1 MKILVIEDDRLTSQA
16 ISAMLSNHRYA
27 VEIANDG
34 QAGWDLIESFEYD
47 LILLDRALP
56 RLDGLALCRR
66 IREKGLQIPI
76 MLLTGRDSSHEK
88 AIGLDAGADD
98 YMVKPFE
105 EEELVARVRALLRR
119 SELSSQPVL
128 SWGELNLD
136 PSRCQVTYRDELLPL
151 TPKEYALL
159 ELFLRNRKRVFSC
172 GMILEHL
179 WAFEEMP
186 GEEAIRTHI
195 KGLRQKLRKAGA
207 PQDLIETVYGI
218 GYRLRPIE
226 PPSEELPQKQ
236 NSSSKQNFSSNLQEN
251 QQKETQ
257 DLLNNIWYQ
266 SKDRVKER
274 IEVLEKAA
282 ASLSNETFDRELCK
296 RAQQEAHTLAGA
308 LGTFGFFEATELA
321 RNIEGKL
328 GLDNILDLDHRVD
341 LGTLVHTLSQKVEQ
355 PPQHETLSSYVNETE
370 YLSLLIIDAE
380 TSYIHELLSQSKNFG
395 FAPQIVTNLNNAR
408 DKVLLNQPNIIL
420 FNPLVS
426 GSLDDSLNFLAE
438 LNKQVPPIP
447 IVLFTDEILLQKH
460 PEFSLL
466 GQQTI
471 LNKEKPVSEI
481 LDTLVE
487 IWKQADRTR
496 SKILVVDD
504 DPALLTVLSTL
515 LHPWGV
521 QVITLNNPHQC
532 LEMLSNSVP
541 DLLVLDIE
549 MPGMSG
555 IELCQKIRNYSCWDD
570 LPILF
575 LTVHNNAD
583 IVNKV
588 FNLGAIDYINKPIV
602 GPEFI
607 VRIINYLERIR
618 FVKQMMTKCQIHLP
632 SEKEDASKINISTLP
647 NAQQNHSF
655 TPIEKK
661 LTFQLNQESAVVQL
675 ALSALDGENF
685 IELMQKASNDIV
697 QNMDLEFCGI
707 FELLPV
713 KNALLLQVGQGWRKG
728 LVGFALID
736 QYDSLMGRALRS
748 NEPTSVEQYLTEDR
762 CDRFTDSALL
772 QTHGITSGLMVPI
785 DLSGEPYG
793 VLGAYSAKQ
802 KSFSSEEIKFLQIT
816 ANILS
821 RALEQQRM
829 KESLYLIQ
837 TNLECQVQERMA
849 ELIETNQRLNE
860 EIKSFKDLR

>member
-16 ISAMLSNHRYA
+16 VSVMLSNHRYA

-47 LILLDRALP
+47 LILLDLALP
-56 RLDGLALCRR
+56 RLDGITLCRH
-66 IREKGLQIPI
+66 IREKGLKIPV
-76 MLLTGRDSSHEK
+76 MLLTGRNSSHEK

-98 YMVKPFE
+98 YMVKPCE

-128 SWGELNLD
+128 IWGELNLD
-136 PSRCQVTYRDELLPL
+136 PSRCQVTYRSKLLPL

-195 KGLRQKLRKAGA
+195 KGLRQKLKKAGA

-226 PPSEELPQKQ
+226 PQSEDMQQ
-236 NSSSKQNFSSNLQEN
+236 NKLSEQNFTSENREN
-251 QQKETQ
+251 QQKETRE
-257 DLLNNIWYQ
+257 LLNNIWYQ
-266 SKDRVKER
+266 SKDQVKQR
-274 IEVLEKAA
+274 IEILENAT
-282 ASLSNETFDRELCK
+282 ASLSNQKLNQRLCK
-296 RAQQEAHTLAGA
+296 RAQQEAHTLAGT
-308 LGTFGFFEATELA
+308 LGTFGFSEATELA
-321 RNIEGKL
+321 RKIEKNL
-328 GLDNILDLDHRVD
+328 GLDNISDLDNIAN
-341 LGTLVHTLSQKVEQ
+341 LNALISTLNQKIDQ
-355 PPQHETLSSYVNETE
+355 PPQHENSTFFQNESE
-370 YLSLLIIDAE
+370 YLSLLIIDTE
-380 TSYIHELLSQSKNFG
+380 TNYINGLLSQSKNFG
-395 FAPQIVTNLNNAR
+395 FATQVDTTLNSAR
-408 DKVLLNQPNIIL
+408 NKISLSPPNVIL
-420 FNPLVS
+420 FDPLAFVS
-426 GSLDDSLNFLAE
+426 VDDSLSFLAE

-447 IVLFTDEILLQKH
+447 VVLFADEKLLQNY

-466 GQQTI
+466 GRQI
-471 LNKEKPVSEI
+471 MLNKEKPVSEI

-487 IWKQADRTR
+487 IWKRADQTR
-496 SKILVVDD
+496 SKIVVVDD
-504 DPALLTVLSTL
+504 DSALLAVLSSL
-515 LHPWGV
+515 LRPWGI

-532 LEMLSNSVP
+532 LKTLSNSTP

-549 MPGMSG
+549 MPEMSG
-555 IELCQKIRNYSCWDD
+555 LELCQKIRSNSRWND

-575 LTVHNNAD
+575 LTVHNSAD
-583 IVNKV
+583 IINQV
-588 FNLGAIDYINKPIV
+588 FELGAIDYINKPII

-632 SEKEDASKINISTLP
+632 SETEDADEINVSALSTPTP
-647 NAQQNHSF
+647 NQNHSF

-675 ALSALDGENF
+675 ALSALSGKDLA
-685 IELMQKASNDIV
+685 ELMKEASKNIV

-707 FELLPV
+707 FEFLPAE
-713 KNALLLQVGQGWRKG
+713 NALLLKAGQGWAEG
-728 LVGFALID
+728 LVGVTLIS
-736 QYDSLMGRALRS
+736 QHDSLVGLTLQFNAPILI
-748 NEPTSVEQYLTEDR
+748 EEYLIEDR
-762 CDRFTDSALL
+762 TDGSLL
-772 QTHGITSGLMVPI
+772 QAQGIKSGVMMPI

-793 VLGAYSAKQ
+793 VLGAYSIRQ
-802 KSFSSEEIKFLQIT
+802 KSFSPEEIKFLQIT
-816 ANILS
+816 TNILS
-821 RALEQQRM
+821 RALEQHRTQ
-829 KESLYLIQ
+829 ESLHLIQ
-837 TNLECQVQERMA
+837 TSLELQVQERTA
-849 ELIETNQRLNE
+849 ELTAINQRLNE
-860 EIKSFKDLR
+860 EIKIFKNSK